1 MEAVTQG
8 WSRNTVSNGDGGGV
22 HMANGVFTMQG
33 NAEISGNSA
42 TQGGGVRVAG
52 GTFNKTG
59 GTLSG
64 NDTLAADRNT
74 ASGLGSAIH
83 AADNRYRNATAGPT
97 VNTTSPSFWA
107 ND

>member
-1 MEAVTQG
+1 ML
-8 WSRNTVSNGDGGGV
+8 RDNT
-22 HMANGVFTMQG
+22 A
-33 NAEISGNSA
+33 ISGNSA
-42 TQGGGVRVAG
+42 SKGGGVRVAG
-52 GTFNKTG
+52 GTFTKTG

-64 NDTLAADRNT
+64 NDAPAAQRNT